1 MSRDGNGNYSLPA
14 GNPVSGGT
22 TIDPTWANTTLND
35 MAVALTGSVSS
46 DGQTTMTG
54 NIKMNGNTLTNLA
67 AATSRSNPPNVG
79 QVQDSALTLL
89 SSVSGTDTITASV
102 APAITSYTAGQNFQ
116 FVSAGANTTTTVTI
130 NINGLGAKNVLRPG
144 GGALAVGDITSGQIV
159 ELYYNGTNFEF
170 VNTQHAKTADLAT
183 TATSATTATTA
194 SGVSAGA
201 TGTTPSTNDNSTK
214 LSTTAFL
221 FNQFTGNQSVGTNGY
236 QKLPGGLVVQWG
248 YNAGNASGFS
258 VVFPTSFPTACLGVF
273 GQCALISSSAFST
286 LAISGSPSTSGF
298 SGFMNSTGSVHVAD
312 PFYWFAIGY

>member
-1 MSRDGNGNYSLPA
+1 MTVPSSLNTPNATAASNDPQGPEAVFPSLDDYIRAYASFIAQIRDHQHEYLSTVA
-14 GNPVSGGT
+14 GTVDAITGT
-22 TIDPTWANTTLND
+22 TSSGAPN
-35 MAVALTGSVSS
+35 ALS
-46 DGQTTMTG
+46 
-54 NIKMNGNTLTNLA
+54 A
-67 AATSRSNPPNVG
+67 G
-79 QVQDSALTLL
+79 QVFWFK
-89 SSVSGTDTITASV
+89 AS
-102 APAITSYTAGQNFQ
+102 
-116 FVSAGANTTTTVTI
+116 GANTSITPTI
-130 NINGLGAKNVLRPG
+130 NINTIGAKTIKRQDG
-144 GGALAVGDITSGQIV
+144 SALAAGDIPASGKIV
-159 ELYYNGTNFEF
+159 LLGYDGTDMIYLNCPR
-170 VNTQHAKTADLAT
+170 VTKADLAT
-183 TATSATTATTA
+183 TATSATTATTATTA

-221 FNQFTGNQSVGTNGY
+221 FNQFTGSQSLATSGY

-258 VVFPTSFPTACLGVF
+258 VVFPASFPTACLCVF